1 MGVTREDVSIMG
13 EEVRTSSDLI
23 RWLKLLALPAWAKL
37 GLALIMLLALL
48 ANGTMQKDKGPMLE
62 AVAHHG

>member
-1 MGVTREDVSIMG
+1 MG